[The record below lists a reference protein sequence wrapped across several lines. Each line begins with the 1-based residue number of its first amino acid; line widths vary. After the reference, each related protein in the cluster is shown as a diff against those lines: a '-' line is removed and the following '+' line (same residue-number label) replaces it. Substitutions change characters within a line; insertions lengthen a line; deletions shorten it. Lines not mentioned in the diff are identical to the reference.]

1 MRKFAVLLLVPAL
14 LGGWCTRNTLPTMK
28 LRVDEGSPP
37 DRPVFEAS
45 FGETPLL
52 SVGEFAVAR
61 CRPHQLRSVVWQIE
75 RASPPRSQAP
85 LRITYG
91 QTPPGFR
98 EVVAPRPLQPG
109 CYHALATTPGA
120 ASLAFRVLPD
130 SIVAGGPDW
139 QSGVFTDREIERAAV
154 HCVRRY
160 RRARAGADTL
170 AVDQAVQPVADTSVA
185 CGDLRT
191 RWPELLEESQSSER
205 RYLEIA
211 GSIAAIIALLAISD
225 ALDLKSR

>member
-1 MRKFAVLLLVPAL
+1 MREFAVLLLVPAL
-14 LGGWCTRNTLPTMK
+14 LGSQCTRIPRIE
-28 LRVDEGSPP
+28 LRLDEGSPP

-45 FGETPLL
+45 FDEAPLP

-61 CRPHQLRSVVWQIE
+61 CRPHQLPSVVWQIE
-75 RASPPRSQAP
+75 RVEPPRSQAP

-109 CYHALATTPGA
+109 CYQALATTPGA
-120 ASLAFRVLPD
+120 GSLAFRVLSD
-130 SIVAGGPDW
+130 SLVAQGPALNSDM
-139 QSGVFTDREIERAAV
+139 DAEREIERAAIR
-154 HCVRRY
+154 CVRRY

-170 AVDQAVQPVADTSVA
+170 AVDQAVQPVADTSLT

-191 RWPELLEESQSSER
+191 RWPALLKESVSSER

-211 GSIAAIIALLAISD
+211 GGIAALIALFAISD
-225 ALDLKSR
+225 ALDVRSPE